1 MCQHKTSCARMS
13 LSERLCG
20 ARQGTCKGRSSLHAG
35 KKPPCGRPSCYKAYK
50 GYKED
55 LKSKR
60 ATASL
65 LIKNNQLCRKIV
77 CCCSGAKNA
86 ETHNIPLGEQKRRG
100 LSVGI
105 KWFGGRALLHTTR
118 SVALIF
124 WGVVFNVSSHLC
136 EFCCRSDC
144 M

>member
-1 MCQHKTSCARMS
+1 MS

-65 LIKNNQLCRKIV
+65 LIKNNQFTK
-77 CCCSGAKNA
+77 KNKKS
-86 ETHNIPLGEQKRRG
+86 LLLLKSVLVQK
-100 LSVGI
+100 SKEI
-105 KWFGGRALLHTTR
+105 
-118 SVALIF
+118 
-124 WGVVFNVSSHLC
+124 
-136 EFCCRSDC
+136 
-144 M
+144 